1 MRHIIREQL
10 LLEKKIA
17 DIRANLTITFDLRH
31 DVSGHSEKRKWRH
44 VGQDVG
50 RKIYDYDILKLI
62 EAAKDD
68 IVFNIVNDQI
78 TNGVRFIVSQSATP
92 YLNVVIE
99 PKVKNPYHWDL
110 VVITQMDKKDFE
122 VGRDQLQIFVPI
134 N

>member
-17 DIRANLTITFDLRH
+17 ELRANLTISFDLRH

-44 VGQDVG
+44 VGQESG
-50 RKIYDYDILKLI
+50 RKIYDYDILRLI
-62 EAAKDD
+62 ESAKDD

-78 TNGVRFIVSQSATP
+78 VDGVRFIVSQATSP

-99 PKVKNPYHWDL
+99 PRVKNPYNWDL
-110 VVITQMDKKDFE
+110 VVITQMDKEDFA
-122 VGRDQLQIFVPI
+122 VGRDQLQIFVK
-134 N
+134 